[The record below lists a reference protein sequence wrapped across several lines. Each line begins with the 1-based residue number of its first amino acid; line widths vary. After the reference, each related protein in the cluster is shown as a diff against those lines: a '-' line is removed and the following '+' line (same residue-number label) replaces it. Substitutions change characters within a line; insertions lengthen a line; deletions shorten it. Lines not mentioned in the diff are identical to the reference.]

1 MRTLKLLFL
10 FLPAFTLHGQVSIRP
25 IEKMEALFFLMENF
39 YVEDVDMQEM
49 AEHGLRSIL
58 KELDPHSYFMSAKEV
73 QESEE
78 QLGGNFEGIGI
89 QFNIHHDTILVV
101 SPISGGPSERAGIR
115 SGDRIVTINDT
126 VVAGKKI
133 TNNDVFKWLRGPK
146 GTEVILGIQRR
157 GERKLIP
164 FKIIRD
170 KIPVFSVDAVYMATP
185 EIGYIKINRF
195 SSTTVT
201 EFREGLARLKAE
213 GCQHLILDLSDN
225 SGGYLHAAV
234 ELADEFLPAGELIVY
249 TEGLRSERKNYS
261 ATSRGGFLSGRV
273 VVVINEGSASASEI
287 VSGAIQDLDRG
298 LVVGRR
304 SFGKGLVQNSF
315 PLPDGSAIRLTTSR
329 YYTPSGRFIQSPYD
343 GGTEKYFEDLYSR
356 FQNGELS
363 SPEKIDFPDSLMYRT
378 RNNRVVYG
386 GGGIMPDYF
395 IPIDTSFF
403 TGFLTEVSRKNL
415 LNETILN
422 YVETRRSNLL
432 ERFPTSKDFTSGYNA
447 SDEIWDK
454 FLSEVKK
461 AELEVKDEDI
471 EKSRDWIESRLKGLL
486 AQNLYSRD
494 GFFMVV
500 NQTDP
505 AIQKALEIL
514 TTGWPKGFGAKAGK
528 R

>member
-1 MRTLKLLFL
+1 MRKIFCFSLFFSFFSL
-10 FLPAFTLHGQVSIRP
+10 NGQVGIRP

-39 YVEDVDMQEM
+39 YVEEVDMQEM

-73 QESEE
+73 QESDE

-101 SPISGGPSERAGIR
+101 SPISGGPSEKAGIR

-126 VVAGKKI
+126 LVAGKKI
-133 TNNDVFKWLRGPK
+133 TNSDVFRWLRGAK

-157 GERKLIP
+157 GEKSLISY
-164 FKIIRD
+164 KIIRD
-170 KIPVFSVDAVYMATP
+170 KIPVYSVDAVYMAAP
-185 EIGYIKINRF
+185 GVGYIKINRF
-195 SSTTVT
+195 SSTTVN
-201 EFREGLARLKAE
+201 EFKEGLAKLKE
-213 GCQHLILDLSDN
+213 QGCENLILDLSDN

-234 ELADEFLPAGELIVY
+234 DLADEFLSSGELIVY
-249 TEGLRSERKNYS
+249 TEGLRSERKNYN
-261 ATSRGGFLSGRV
+261 ATFKGGFLNGRIV
-273 VVVINEGSASASEI
+273 VIINEGSASASEI

-329 YYTPSGRFIQSPYD
+329 YYTPSGRFIQAPYD

-363 SPEKIDFPDSLMYRT
+363 SPEKINFPDSLMFRT

-395 IPIDTSFF
+395 IPIDTTFF

-422 YVETRRSNLL
+422 YVEFRRETLL
-432 ERFPTSKDFTSGYNA
+432 QSYPSLPEFAAKYDASAEIWSSFLAEVSKAEIEVSEEDMAKSKDWLA
-447 SDEIWDK
+447 
-454 FLSEVKK
+454 
-461 AELEVKDEDI
+461 
-471 EKSRDWIESRLKGLL
+471 SRLKGLL
-486 AQNLYSRD
+486 AQNLFTRD

-505 AIQKALEIL
+505 SFMKALELI
-514 TTGWPKGFGAKAGK
+514 TSTWPKGFGAKPGK
-528 R
+528 N